1 MPGRLA
7 AIALAFSLVLVALP
21 AEADSGSIAGFY
33 KVKFEEVQNS
43 CTNTGMTL
51 DKSTV
56 EITRGKRK
64 RIDVTIPM
72 VPLMKGVASKG
83 GKFKAKAKLGTTAI
97 KGVKGRFSVSG
108 RVNDDVIQMVFIAEY
123 FRGTKP
129 LCTQSWN
136 ASGLKK
142 K

>member
-1 MPGRLA
+1 MPKTLSA
-7 AIALAFSLVLVALP
+7 AVFACAFVLVAV
-21 AEADSGSIAGFY
+21 EARADNASVAGKY

-51 DKSTV
+51 DKATV

-83 GKFKAKAKLGTTAI
+83 GKFKAKAKLGKTAI
-97 KGVKGRFSVSG
+97 EGIKGKFSVSG
-108 RVNDDVIQMVFIAEY
+108 RVSDDVIQLVFIAEY
-123 FRGTKP
+123 FQGKKP

-136 ASGLKK
+136 ASGVKN
-142 K
+142 